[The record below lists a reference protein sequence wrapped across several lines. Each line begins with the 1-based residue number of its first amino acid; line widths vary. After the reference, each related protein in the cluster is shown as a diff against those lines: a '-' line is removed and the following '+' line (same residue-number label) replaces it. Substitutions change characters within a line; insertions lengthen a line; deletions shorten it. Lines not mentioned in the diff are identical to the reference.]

1 MISAQQ
7 SSSPAPSAAP
17 SPAPGTAAEEEKAHR
32 EVVSFVR
39 RGERLSQGRQSAW
52 DRLSPTY
59 VIDPPRGERDTLPAE
74 GERIDPQEVFGRS
87 AELVV
92 EVGSGTGGNI
102 VAAALAH
109 PDRDHLG
116 VEVYLPGLA
125 QTLSR
130 VERSGCPENLRM
142 LPLDAQRALPAMLS
156 EGSIS
161 ELWVYFADPWP
172 KARPHKRRL
181 NNPPFLDAV
190 LPLLAEGG
198 TFRLAT
204 DWAQY
209 AHHMRRLLDRRPE
222 LALLHPE
229 GTRPEGV
236 SSDRIP
242 EGIARTGW
250 APRFEGRVKTGFE
263 AKGRAAGRL
272 VWDLAYTRLPRSP
285 EAGGSSDIERPPAA
299 TPPRTAPPEGE
310 PA

>member
-1 MISAQQ
+1 MNTAQQ
-7 SSSPAPSAAP
+7 PSTSVTDSSS
-17 SPAPGTAAEEEKAHR
+17 APGTSAEEEEKAHR

-74 GERIDPQEVFGRS
+74 GERLDPQEVFGRS

-109 PDRDHLG
+109 PERDHLG

-125 QTLSR
+125 QTLSLI
-130 VERSGCPENLRM
+130 ERSGCPENLRM
-142 LPLDAQRALPAMLS
+142 LPLDAQRALPAMLP
-156 EGSIS
+156 ERSIS

-172 KARPHKRRL
+172 KARHHKRRL
-181 NNPPFLDAV
+181 INPPFLDAV

-204 DWAQY
+204 DWSQY

-222 LALLHPE
+222 LALLHPD
-229 GTRPEGV
+229 GPRPEGH
-236 SSDRIP
+236 SSDRVP

-272 VWDLAYTRLPRSP
+272 IWDLAYTRLPRHPGADANSGT
-285 EAGGSSDIERPPAA
+285 EGLPAA
-299 TPPRTAPPEGE
+299 TPPRAAPPEGE